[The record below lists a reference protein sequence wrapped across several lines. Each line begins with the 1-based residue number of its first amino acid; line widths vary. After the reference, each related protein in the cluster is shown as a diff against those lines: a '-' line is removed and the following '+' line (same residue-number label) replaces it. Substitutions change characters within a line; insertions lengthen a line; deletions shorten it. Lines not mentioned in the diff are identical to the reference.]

1 MNKIWQMTASEIA
14 SEVRAKKMSATEVA
28 SAHLER
34 LEEVNPK
41 INAIGTLVLATSL
54 VLVTIAQISARLGK
68 PGKEAA

>member
-1 MNKIWQMTASEIA
+1 MGGVHETLP
-14 SEVRAKKMSATEVA
+14 VRV
-28 SAHLER
+28 LN
-34 LEEVNPK
+34 LLQGQVNPK